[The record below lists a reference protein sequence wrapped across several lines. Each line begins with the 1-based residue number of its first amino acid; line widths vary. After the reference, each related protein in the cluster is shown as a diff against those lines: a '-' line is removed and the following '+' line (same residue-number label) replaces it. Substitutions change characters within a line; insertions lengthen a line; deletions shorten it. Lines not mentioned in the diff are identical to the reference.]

1 MTAEASAVRDQLG
14 GRANG
19 ASGLRFG
26 FVAPPW
32 RPYAYLTPLIILLGL
47 FTYWPLIQTFYLSF
61 MRLNPGGAPSFVGWA
76 NYAGVFDNSQFQDAA
91 RNSLIYILASIPLK
105 VLLPIPIAFF
115 LCSVG
120 PRLSAFHKTV
130 LFIPTLL
137 SFVVVA
143 ILWIWMLN
151 PVAGFAQTLLTPFG
165 LQLPPLISNSVTAIY
180 VVLGV
185 STWKILGFNVL
196 LYLAGLASIN
206 RDPIEA
212 MRIDGAGD
220 GVILRHLIVPLLSP
234 TIFFVLIS
242 TIVFAVQQVFTPIDV
257 MTQGGPANATTNLFY
272 IVYQYTF
279 ESFNIGFA
287 SAAVTLLF
295 FAIGGLLLVKSVVE
309 RHVHYG

>member
-1 MTAEASAVRDQLG
+1 MSAIATGRVMPDASARTGNEPTVWQ
-14 GRANG
+14 
-19 ASGLRFG
+19 
-26 FVAPPW
+26 
-32 RPYAYLTPLIILLGL
+32 PYAYLAPLIVLLGL

-61 MRLNPGGAPSFVGWA
+61 MRLNPGGAPAFVGWA
-76 NYAGVFDNSQFQDAA
+76 NYAGVFDHSQFQDAA
-91 RNSLIYILASIPLK
+91 RNSLVYILASIPLK

-115 LCSVG
+115 LWSIG

-137 SFVVVA
+137 SFVVVS

-151 PVAGFAQTLLTPFG
+151 PVAGFAQTLLAPFG
-165 LQLPPLISNSVTAIY
+165 LQLPPLVSSSGTAIY

-206 RDPIEA
+206 RDLIEA

-242 TIVFAVQQVFTPIDV
+242 TMVFAVQQVFTPIDV

-272 IVYQYTF
+272 IAYQYTF

-295 FAIGGLLLVKSVVE
+295 LAIGGLLLLKLAVVE

>member
-1 MTAEASAVRDQLG
+1 MTVIAVPTIGRIVSAKPSREAV
-14 GRANG
+14 
-19 ASGLRFG
+19 
-26 FVAPPW
+26 VW

-47 FTYWPLIQTFYLSF
+47 FTYWPMVQTFYLSF
-61 MRLNPGGAPSFVGWA
+61 MRLNPGSAPSFVGLA
-76 NYAGVFDNSQFQDAA
+76 NYAGVFDHSQFQDAA
-91 RNSLIYILASIPLK
+91 RNSLIYIVASIPLK
-105 VLLPIPIAFF
+105 VMLPILIAFF
-115 LCSVG
+115 LWSIG
-120 PRLSAFHKTV
+120 PRLSTLYKSI

-151 PVAGFAQTLLTPFG
+151 PIAGFAQTLLKPFG
-165 LQLPPLISNSVTAIY
+165 LALPPLLSKSETAIY
-180 VVLGV
+180 VILGV

-196 LYLAGLASIN
+196 LYLAGLAAIN
-206 RDPIEA
+206 RDLIEA
-212 MRIDGAGD
+212 MRMDGAGD
-220 GVILRHLIVPLLSP
+220 GVILRHLILPLLSP

-272 IVYQYTF
+272 IAYQYTF

-295 FAIGGLLLVKSVVE
+295 FAIGGLLLVKLVIVE